1 MIRKNNGRSLED
13 AIRLVRDRYKNR
25 PSPLKGLYENVGFT
39 PTQVTPTSQPQT
51 ARDQLLGNFRPL
63 KDTFR

>member
-1 MIRKNNGRSLED
+1 MNKQNTGKSLED
-13 AIRLVRDRYKNR
+13 AIRLVREKYKNR

-39 PTQVTPTSQPQT
+39 PTQVSPPSTPATT
-51 ARDQLLGNFRPL
+51 RDKLLGNFKPL